1 MTFFLI
7 VDFILIIII
16 HSTYKVIITQ
26 IFTG

>member
-26 IFTG
+26 IFAG